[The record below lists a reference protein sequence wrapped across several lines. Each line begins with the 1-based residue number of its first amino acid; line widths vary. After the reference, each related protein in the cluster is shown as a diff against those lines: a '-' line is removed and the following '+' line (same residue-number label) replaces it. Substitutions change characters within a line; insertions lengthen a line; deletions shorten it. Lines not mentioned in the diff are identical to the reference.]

1 MFFERIHDKF
11 GRIRKDFGFVREK
24 FEFLQKIFEF
34 AGKKFKFLY
43 GRFSQMPSELKYS
56 SQKTKI
62 DFIGAKIK
70 YLCRKKGTA
79 VLEAALCV
87 PVLLYL
93 MFFTLEAIRIG
104 IYQVAVD
111 NMALK
116 LAFEYSG
123 LKSSTN
129 FEKVINDSKPAF
141 FKSMD
146 GIYCRVYVFS
156 DLNTL
161 VKSTQMNEAPQWENT
176 SNLSIRNPDGTVLN
190 SEATSGCAFIVTV
203 SYKFPFSSA
212 FIKKLFAGGKNY
224 GDNFLLW
231 GRAINVCS

>member
-1 MFFERIHDKF
+1 MFKKFFERILSVFK
-11 GRIRKDFGFVREK
+11 RVRNE
-24 FEFLQKIFEF
+24 LRS
-34 AGKKFKFLY
+34 ANGK
-43 GRFSQMPSELKYS
+43 FSQMFVDSKYS
-56 SQKTKI
+56 GQRTEI
-62 DFIGAKIK
+62 NLIGAKIK
-70 YLCRKKGTA
+70 YLYQKKGTA
-79 VLEAALCV
+79 VLEAALCI
-87 PVLLYL
+87 PVLIYL

-104 IYQVAVD
+104 VYQVAVD

-146 GIYCRVYVFS
+146 GIYCRIYIFPNLES
-156 DLNTL
+156 L
-161 VKSTQMNEAPQWENT
+161 VKSDKMNEAPQWENT
-176 SNLSIRNPDGTVLN
+176 SNPSIRNPDGMVPNAT
-190 SEATSGCAFIVTV
+190 ATSGCAFIVTV

>member
-1 MFFERIHDKF
+1 MFKIFFERILNKF
-11 GRIRKDFGFVREK
+11 KRACNELRSM
-24 FEFLQKIFEF
+24 
-34 AGKKFKFLY
+34 AGK
-43 GRFSQMPSELKYS
+43 FSQMFAEFKYS
-56 SQKTKI
+56 GQKMGI
-62 DFIGAKIK
+62 IGSKIK
-70 YLCRKKGTA
+70 HLCRKKGAA
-79 VLEAALCV
+79 VLEAALCI

-104 IYQVAVD
+104 VYQVAVD

-129 FEKVINDSKPAF
+129 FKKVINDSKPAF
-141 FKSMD
+141 FKSMN
-146 GIYCRVYVFS
+146 GIYCRIYIFP
-156 DLNTL
+156 DLESL
-161 VKSTQMNEAPQWENT
+161 VKSDKMNEDPQWENT
-176 SNLSIRNPDGTVLN
+176 SNPSIRNPDGMVPN
-190 SEATSGCAFIVTV
+190 AVATSGCAFIVTV

-212 FIKKLFAGGKNY
+212 FIKRLFAGGKNY